1 MICVV
6 QRVTEAKVTV
16 GGEVVGKIGVGLV
29 VLASVH
35 KDDAEKDIDWT
46 AQKLAGLRIFPKDD
60 KAYDLDVRQAGGRIL
75 LVSNFTV
82 AADTS
87 QGRRPSLSYAA
98 DPDKAKG
105 YFERLVELTRAQG
118 VVVETGRFREM
129 MHVALVNDGPCTF
142 LVDSRQ

>member
-6 QRVTEAKVTV
+6 QRVSEAKVTV
-16 GGEVVGKIGVGLV
+16 AGQVVGQIGVGLL

-75 LVSNFTV
+75 LVSR
-82 AADTS
+82 TS
-87 QGRRPSLSYAA
+87 PSRRILRREGDRRSAMP
-98 DPDKAKG
+98 PI
-105 YFERLVELTRAQG
+105 LTRPRDISN
-118 VVVETGRFREM
+118 VSW
-129 MHVALVNDGPCTF
+129 N
-142 LVDSRQ
+142 